1 MKVSI
6 LTVSLNSQKTIAK
19 TLNSV
24 LCQDYPNIEHILVD
38 GFSDDATLTYL
49 KDYPLINKKI
59 FIKKLKLYEAINFA
73 ITKATGDYILFLHS
87 DDILNS
93 SDTISKLVSFVKRYK
108 YEILIGSVAYFSNN
122 IDKVLRFFPSKNFK
136 KEHLFK
142 GLIAPHTGMFI
153 KTSLQKKY
161 LYNQKFKIASDFEFF
176 LKCLIIDN
184 NRFKLIDLLITRM
197 KTGGVS
203 TKNILSYIQSSSE
216 IIQSFNDNKL
226 NFSRIT
232 IYLRFIFKLN
242 QFFLISE
249 KLKKQKLN
257 YFFHPF
263 YKKKCQY
270 DFIIYK
276 NYNKLLL
283 KKKFIYSAMNL
294 AFLGSWVKDYTL
306 QFPHIYHWT
315 DGISAKLLDKNI
327 KKIPGREI
335 LQNLK
340 IPKSIKKIIVV
351 GNLSRISRNLL
362 LSKYK
367 KKIFHI
373 KVPYASANEIANSIK
388 YKFKKNEL
396 VFITLPTPKQELVAI
411 ELAKKNN
418 FYKIICIGGS
428 IAIFSGE
435 EKEVPSFLNNIEFI
449 WRLQYETFRRSKRL
463 LSTLISVL
471 FDFAWSRKIKNLKVN
486 VT

>member
-1 MKVSI
+1 
-6 LTVSLNSQKTIAK
+6 
-19 TLNSV
+19 
-24 LCQDYPNIEHILVD
+24 
-38 GFSDDATLTYL
+38 
-49 KDYPLINKKI
+49 
-59 FIKKLKLYEAINFA
+59 
-73 ITKATGDYILFLHS
+73 
-87 DDILNS
+87 
-93 SDTISKLVSFVKRYK
+93 
-108 YEILIGSVAYFSNN
+108 
-122 IDKVLRFFPSKNFK
+122 
-136 KEHLFK
+136 
-142 GLIAPHTGMFI
+142 
-153 KTSLQKKY
+153 
-161 LYNQKFKIASDFEFF
+161 
-176 LKCLIIDN
+176 
-184 NRFKLIDLLITRM
+184 
-197 KTGGVS
+197 
-203 TKNILSYIQSSSE
+203 
-216 IIQSFNDNKL
+216 
-226 NFSRIT
+226 
-232 IYLRFIFKLN
+232 
-242 QFFLISE
+242 
-249 KLKKQKLN
+249 
-257 YFFHPF
+257 
-263 YKKKCQY
+263 
-270 DFIIYK
+270 
-276 NYNKLLL
+276 
-283 KKKFIYSAMNL
+283 MNL